1 MFPGQGAAP
10 RPAARRAVGSEA
22 RPALHRGPPRACRER
37 SCLCGPGV
45 IVCPEPMKQRTIL
58 RESTVAGKSLHT
70 GEEVT
75 LTLKPAPENAG
86 IVFRRTD
93 LYGKPEI
100 KADISL
106 VTELVRSTTLSSG
119 HAKVHTVEHILSALS
134 GCGVDNAIIEMSASE
149 PPILDGS
156 AKHFVNLIQKA
167 EPIEQTKDRKVFS
180 LGEPLSISEGNRSII
195 ALPCE
200 TLKITCTSSDDR
212 GIHTQHL
219 TLEIDPEVYMAQI
232 APARTFTIYED
243 IEELLK
249 LGKIQGGSLDSAI
262 VIKGDKILAKEPLRF
277 KDEFVRHKILDILG
291 DISLLGCALRAHI
304 VAVRPGHALNAA
316 LTRELAERM
325 KTGGSKRADKGDAK
339 AVAVPTIL
347 PDEKALDIR
356 RILDTIPHRYPFVM
370 IDRVVEILS
379 DDELVAVKNV
389 TINEPYFQ
397 GHFPGRPVM
406 PGVLQIEAMAQA
418 AGILML
424 RHTTTENRIAFFMSC
439 DKVKFRN
446 AVEPGDQLVIR
457 VRLIK
462 RRGNKLAVAA
472 GECTVGDKVVSSA
485 ELMFTIVEAGEAH

>member
-1 MFPGQGAAP
+1 M
-10 RPAARRAVGSEA
+10 
-22 RPALHRGPPRACRER
+22 
-37 SCLCGPGV
+37 
-45 IVCPEPMKQRTIL
+45 
-58 RESTVAGKSLHT
+58 RESSVSGKSLHT

-75 LTLKPAPENAG
+75 LTLKPAPEDAG

-134 GCGVDNAIIEMSASE
+134 GCGVDNVIIEMNASE

-167 EPIEQTKDRKVFS
+167 EPIEQKKNRKDFS
-180 LGEPLSISEGNRSII
+180 LKEPLSISEGNRSII
-195 ALPCE
+195 ALPSD

-219 TLEIDPEVYMAQI
+219 TLEIDPDVYMAQI
-232 APARTFTIYED
+232 ASARTFTIYED

-291 DISLLGCALRAHI
+291 DISLLGCSLKAHI
-304 VAVRPGHALNAA
+304 VAVRPGHALNAS
-316 LTRELAERM
+316 LTRELAKRM
-325 KTGGSKRADKGDAK
+325 KEGSGKKSTKTVSSAAT
-339 AVAVPTIL
+339 PSIL

-370 IDRVVEILS
+370 IDRVLEIVS

-389 TINEPYFQ
+389 TINEPFFQ

-424 RHTTTENRIAFFMSC
+424 RQTSAENRIAFFMSC

-446 AVEPGDQLVIR
+446 AVEPGDQVLIK

-462 RRGNKLAVAA
+462 RRGDKLAVAS
-472 GECTVGDKVVSSA
+472 GECKVGDKVVSSA